1 MLAVEEVGYGMWGSV
16 WKCEG
21 KATNEVVAVKLVHR
35 SKTSTTAARVRSL
48 WNEFK
53 VCHTLWVH
61 ESSSELS
68 RS

>member
-1 MLAVEEVGYGMWGSV
+1 MRVLTSPIVEEVGYGMWGSV

-21 KATNEVVAVKLVHR
+21 RATNAVVAVKLVHR

-53 VCHTLWVH
+53 VSLVGPQLDHC
-61 ESSSELS
+61 
-68 RS
+68 